1 MKLVQRGNTV
11 PINRFL
17 GHHSGVWID
26 PGRFGSEFAQLKHYY
41 YLSKTFRDFDID
53 QTPVRG
59 DCRGR
64 KYLLLL
70 AAITV
75 NLARKSL
82 NVMLITPSVTWQHG
96 GETAEQTVPL
106 QIIGAGGFPDGSGT
120 VSDHG
125 C

>member
-1 MKLVQRGNTV
+1 LN
-11 PINRFL
+11 
-17 GHHSGVWID
+17 HCC
-26 PGRFGSEFAQLKHYY
+26 

-53 QTPVRG
+53 QTAVRG

-82 NVMLITPSVTWQHG
+82 NVMLINPSVTWWHG

-106 QIIGAGGFPDGSGT
+106 QIIGAGGSPDGSGT